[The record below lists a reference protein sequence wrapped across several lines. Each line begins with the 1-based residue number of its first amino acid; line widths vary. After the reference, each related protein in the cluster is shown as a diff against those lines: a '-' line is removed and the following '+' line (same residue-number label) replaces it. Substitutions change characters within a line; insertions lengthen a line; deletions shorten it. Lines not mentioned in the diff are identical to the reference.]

1 MKRYKDCALVCKYG
15 QSATELLNLV
25 MQVCSSKGYQI
36 DRYSTMTE
44 RDTLA
49 VYIHEN
55 ELPYSRLIVCA
66 NSESNVVA
74 IVNIVPMPESGISH
88 IEYAE
93 YNRLL
98 NLFRDQVFVTIYN
111 EHGNEIKENSE
122 DYDIKDVIPKSYTA
136 LNTWLSMYPLSR
148 HPSDTKRWYAFVVA
162 LHKNKELLSIE
173 DFEKYINENYG
184 WDNDQI
190 EEFSLKLESQLELLE
205 YYDNHRQA

>member
-15 QSATELLNLV
+15 QLATDLLNLV
-25 MQVCSSKGYQI
+25 MQVCSKKGYQV

-55 ELPYSRLIVCA
+55 GLPYSRLIVCA

-93 YNRLL
+93 YNKLL
-98 NLFRDQVFVTIYN
+98 DLFREQVFGTIN
-111 EHGNEIKENSE
+111 HEQGNEIRENSE
-122 DYDIKDVIPKSYTA
+122 EYNIEDVIPKSYTA
-136 LNTWLSMYPLSR
+136 LNSWLNMHPLSE
-148 HPSDTKRWYAFVVA
+148 HPLDTKRWYAFVVA
-162 LHKNKELLSIE
+162 LHENNEYLSLD
-173 DFEKYINENYG
+173 DFAKYIMENYE
-184 WDNDQI
+184 WPSDKI
-190 EEFSLKLESQLELLE
+190 EEFSLRLESQLELLE
-205 YYDNHRQA
+205 YYDNHR